1 MQNLFRSIPLHLAQ
15 EWFETLAE
23 SPQVRIE
30 RIVSRGH
37 ITSESTYYDQAW
49 DEWVVLLQGE
59 ARLWLEDQP
68 LEVCLC
74 PGDYLLI
81 KAHTKHRVTYTSEAT
96 DTIWLAVH
104 LLA

>member
-1 MQNLFRSIPLHLAQ
+1 MKNLFRSIPQHLP
-15 EWFETLAE
+15 EELFETLAE
-23 SPQVRIE
+23 SSQVRVE
-30 RIVSRGH
+30 RIVSRRH
-37 ITSESTYYDQAW
+37 ITPQTDIYDQAW

-68 LEVCLC
+68 IEVCLS

-81 KAHTKHRVTYTSEAT
+81 KAHTKHRVTYTSEAS

-104 LLA
+104 FLA